1 MAIRKGTTEVCK
13 INKGT
18 TSICKAYRG
27 NTPFFGCGA
36 PIVVD
41 PASANLSSKTY
52 TFKLQDFTTNFSTE
66 EGFTYNNVKLETLF
80 EITKVEYLGNGISSG
95 KEIKLSNVSGIKYTL
110 PDEFAVYQGTL
121 YEFPSSLD
129 TIIADYNALGY
140 KLSYNQ
146 AGVLRFTNESD
157 ETDIVEVVGESKDNS
172 VLQLLFTVTDTQSPS
187 KRTIQTL
194 FSLIPTGDINVKP
207 IYVNNPPIVGDN
219 RLSTKYTESIVLH
232 RNIFVDDTDPRF
244 SDPEGDQPYELKVL
258 TLPSNGTLYLRSAP
272 VAQDQILNFISDID
286 TGDFVYTPD
295 GTRTDIKN
303 VNFEFA
309 VSDTGSKT
317 FAQ

>member
-27 NTPFFGCGA
+27 TTPFFGCGA

-80 EITKVEYLGNGISSG
+80 EITKVEYLGNGISAG
-95 KEIKLSNVSGIKYTL
+95 KEVKLSNVSGIKYTL

-207 IYVNNPPIVGDN
+207 IYVNNPPTVGN
-219 RLSTKYTESIVLH
+219 NSVSTYYDKTYTFSKNDFI
-232 RNIFVDDTDPRF
+232 DDTDPKY
-244 SDPEGDQPYELKVL
+244 SDPEGDQPYELKVV
-258 TLPSNGTLYLRSAP
+258 TLPAYGQLEFDGSPIAAEFIMSF
-272 VAQDQILNFISDID
+272 DDILLEKFKY
-286 TGDFVYTPD
+286 VPD
-295 GTRTDIKN
+295 STRTDIDDVLFN
-303 VNFEFA
+303 FA
-309 VSDTGSKT
+309 VSDTGTKT
-317 FAQ
+317 FSE